1 MGIMKECLAYWAA
14 GISLSECGM
23 SLFIALNE
31 RLDEPDPEGSEGGN
45 EGCSSCSPK
54 AHLSKKSGHRTGLRV
69 WGCGSLRS
77 EEKDQCESP
86 RIQRNF
92 KRGVPQKCRFIP
104 PPLQKDHIVL
114 YSYYDRYT
122 TTDVVTT
129 GDASTVNIWQA
140 GKEEGN

>member
-1 MGIMKECLAYWAA
+1 MSPVFAVLPGMQLAKILQEEYVR
-14 GISLSECGM
+14 I
-23 SLFIALNE
+23 
-31 RLDEPDPEGSEGGN
+31 
-45 EGCSSCSPK
+45 
-54 AHLSKKSGHRTGLRV
+54 
-69 WGCGSLRS
+69 
-77 EEKDQCESP
+77 EEKDQSESP

-104 PPLQKDHIVL
+104 PPLQKDHIML